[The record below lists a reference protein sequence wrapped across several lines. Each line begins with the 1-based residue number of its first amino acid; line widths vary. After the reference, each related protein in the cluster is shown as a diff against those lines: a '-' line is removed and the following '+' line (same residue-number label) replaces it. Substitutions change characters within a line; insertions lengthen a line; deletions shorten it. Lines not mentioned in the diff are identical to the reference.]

1 MMKEKKK
8 LSDSG
13 LYLYLQ
19 KRRKNIKIRSV
30 LLALFVL
37 GVNIYAW
44 FIYFTE
50 AQVNITGNVVSWD
63 VSFRD
68 ENSQV
73 VEKEIIADINMYP
86 GMPDYKKTLKILNA
100 SELPTKFSYEIDE
113 MTLMGEDIKTGM
125 TTEQLEAELRESYPF
140 IVNFISDKE
149 SMNVGEEM
157 SFTFDVAWPFENAEG
172 EDNYYKLNK
181 YYSYDPS
188 VTYFQYNSSSY
199 DKANITDSSDFGINI
214 NSLYLEKD
222 DADSF
227 WGTMCGS
234 YEKET
239 NQACLTI
246 KLKLRVVQAG

>member
-1 MMKEKKK
+1 MKEKKK

-13 LYLYLQ
+13 LYQYLQ

-86 GMPDYKKTLKILNA
+86 GMPDYSKTLKILNA
-100 SELPTKFSYEIDE
+100 SELPAKFSYEIEE
-113 MTLMGEDIKTGM
+113 MTLMGEDIKAGM
-125 TTEQLEAELRESYPF
+125 TTEQLETELRESYPF
-140 IVNFISDKE
+140 VVNFISDKD
-149 SMNVGEEM
+149 SMNIGEEM

-172 EDNYYKLNK
+172 ENNYYKLNN

-188 VTYFQYNSSSY
+188 VTYFQYNGFSY
-199 DKANITDSSDFGINI
+199 DKANITSSSDFGISI

-227 WGTMCGS
+227 WGMMCGS

-239 NQACLTI
+239 NKACLTI
-246 KLKLRVVQAG
+246 KLKLRVVQSG